1 MSTAENGNTV
11 SVHYRGTFDDGTV
24 FDSSFDR
31 GDAIT
36 FQLGSGQIIPGFN
49 DAVVGMAPG
58 DAKKISLSPEEAY
71 GPMVEEAVQTVP
83 TSAFPDGMDLTEGLQ
98 VQGQA
103 PNGQSMVGTIQS
115 CDGENVIVDFNHPMA
130 GKNLNFHIELLNI
143 TG

>member
-1 MSTAENGNTV
+1 MTTAANGNTV

-49 DAVVGMAPG
+49 DAVIGMSPG
-58 DAKKISLSPEEAY
+58 DSKKVSLSPDEAY
-71 GPMVEEAVQTVP
+71 GPTMPEAIQTVP
-83 TSAFPDGMDLTEGLQ
+83 ASAFPEGMELNEGTQ
-98 VQGQA
+98 VTGQA

-115 CDGENVIVDFNHPMA
+115 HDGENVVVDFNHPMA

>member
-31 GDAIT
+31 GDSIS
-36 FQLGSGQIIPGFN
+36 FELGSGQIIPGFN
-49 DAVVGMAPG
+49 DAVVGMTPG
-58 DAKKISLSPEEAY
+58 DSKNITLTPENAY
-71 GPMVEEAVQTVP
+71 GPTDEAAVQTVP
-83 TSAFPDGMDLTEGLQ
+83 ASAFPAEMELTEGTK

-115 CDGENVIVDFNHPMA
+115 RTGDDIVVDFNHPMA
-130 GKNLNFHIELLNI
+130 GKNLNFHIQLLNI